1 MCASYINL
9 ATSLPGIHFQN
20 ILSAWEGFTGK
31 YHYVPS
37 LIIAGALFTVLHRLP
52 ERFPSFSMAQ
62 SVRLQSRTNALADL
76 TANSASTRQVTQ
88 PAPHIRSPK
97 SGRFLSILMFARA
110 LLSNPRQLGAV
121 APSSHVLAGLI
132 TAEITPYTGPI
143 IELGPGTGVFTR
155 AILKRGVPE
164 EELVLIECNANFVKR
179 LGLQFARSRIFCLDA
194 SRLRNVEL
202 FQDERAGAVI
212 SGLPLLSMSRQ
223 KVMAI
228 LSASFSHMRD
238 AAAFYQFTY
247 GLRCPVPRTVLD
259 RLDLRAK
266 RIGFTYANLP
276 PASVYRI
283 RRRRSL
289 YLERCSHTSDLKEH
303 LESRATFS
311 KARNDCER
319 GKCNLQIE
327 EDTTYG

>member
-1 MCASYINL
+1 MSASYINF
-9 ATSLPGIHFQN
+9 ANSFACIHFQN
-20 ILSAWEGFTGK
+20 ILSAWEGFAGK
-31 YHYVPS
+31 YHYAPS
-37 LIIAGALFTVLHRLP
+37 LIIAGVLFTVFHRLTEP
-52 ERFPSFSMAQ
+52 FPSFSIAQ
-62 SVRLQSRTNALADL
+62 TDL
-76 TANSASTRQVTQ
+76 TANTAPTRQGTQ
-88 PAPHIRSPK
+88 PAPQIYSPK
-97 SGRFLSILMFARA
+97 SGRLLSILMFARA

-132 TAEITPYTGPI
+132 TAEITPCTGPI

-155 AILKRGVPE
+155 AIANRGVPE
-164 EELVLIECNANFVKR
+164 EELVLIECNPNFVKR

-194 SRLRNVEL
+194 SHLRNVE
-202 FQDERAGAVI
+202 FVQGERAGAVI

-238 AAAFYQFTY
+238 DAAFYQFTY
-247 GLRCPVPRTVLD
+247 GPRCPVPRTVLD

-283 RRRRSL
+283 RRRRSPISDCFGHTCDSKERHENKSAL
-289 YLERCSHTSDLKEH
+289 LEKT
-303 LESRATFS
+303 AT
-311 KARNDCER
+311 NDC
-319 GKCNLQIE
+319 GN
-327 EDTTYG
+327 G

>member
-1 MCASYINL
+1 MSAIYMNIANSF
-9 ATSLPGIHFQN
+9 ARIHLQN
-20 ILSAWEGFTGK
+20 MFAAWEGFAGE

-37 LIIAGALFTVLHRLP
+37 LVIAGVLFRVIHRLP
-52 ERFPSFSMAQ
+52 VRFLKLSLAQ
-62 SVRLQSRTNALADL
+62 STQLPPSTNVLTDRTAK
-76 TANSASTRQVTQ
+76 SASTRQVTKAT
-88 PAPHIRSPK
+88 PEIHSSK
-97 SGRFLSILMFARA
+97 SGRFLTILMFARA

-132 TAEITPYTGPI
+132 TAEITPDSGPI

-155 AILKRGVPE
+155 AILNRGVPE
-164 EELVLIECNANFVKR
+164 DELVLIECNPNFVER
-179 LGLQFARSRIFCLDA
+179 LGLQFTRSRIFCLDA
-194 SRLRNVEL
+194 SRLRTVEL
-202 FQDERAGAVI
+202 FRGEAAGAVI

-228 LSASFSHMRD
+228 LSASLSHMRD
-238 AAAFYQFTY
+238 DAAFYQFTY

-327 EDTTYG
+327 EDTKYG